1 MRYITTISNTET
13 KSTRPRRNKQVC
25 LHLHEHELA
34 QLKRMAEAQHMGVV
48 TLIRST
54 MLGRR
59 MSDPIA

>member
-1 MRYITTISNTET
+1 MSNTET
-13 KSTRPRRNKQVC
+13 TKPTRRNKQIC

-34 QLKRMAEAQHMGVV
+34 QLKQMAEAQHMPVV
-48 TLIRST
+48 TMIRAT